1 MLHPLVDPTKPRQ
14 GMMQAKSLVIQA
26 IRRVE
31 LDPAN
36 DGLPPLVVIM
46 AMVEEKSLFPLSQD
60 EEVLLLLPPKD
71 VWERQFLG
79 RLPFHMP
86 GSRPMRLDDA
96 LHWYEEHARWK
107 ALGLPVTLLT
117 GALSPG

>member
-1 MLHPLVDPTKPRQ
+1 
-14 GMMQAKSLVIQA
+14 MQAKSLVMQA

-46 AMVEEKSLFPLSQD
+46 AMVDEKTLFPLSQD
-60 EEVLLLLPPKD
+60 EEVLLMLPPKD
-71 VWERQFLG
+71 VWERRFLG

-86 GSRPMRLDDA
+86 GSRPMQLDDA
-96 LHWYEEHARWK
+96 LRWYEEHARWQ

-117 GALSPG
+117 GESPPG

>member
-1 MLHPLVDPTKPRQ
+1 
-14 GMMQAKSLVIQA
+14 MMQAKALLIQA

-46 AMVEEKSLFPLSQD
+46 AMVEEKALFPLSEG

-79 RLPFHMP
+79 RLPHHEP
-86 GSRPMRLDDA
+86 GSRPMGLEEA
-96 LHWYEEHARWK
+96 LRWYEEHVRWK

-117 GALSPG
+117 GALR